1 MGSKLGS
8 YLSIFLIRGPAM
20 TLGSLIAKARKDA
33 ALSVDD
39 VAAATN
45 LRAAIINEIEKDN
58 FSQCGG
64 QTYARGH
71 VRIIAKTLSA
81 DEREFLRIFDEEQG
95 VEKRTMR
102 DLLTENSVMQA
113 PDGSRRISFKTLLI
127 ISVASLGIAGIAQIV
142 ITNSSSIDLAEPTV
156 SASPTRSGSAT
167 PSNSGEPSPES
178 SISTGTGVSVIIT
191 AIRAKSWLFV
201 SDSAG
206 RTLFSGQVLKGSTK
220 TFTTDT
226 RLDLKVGNAGGID
239 IEVNGKKRDAIG
251 VDGEVVSLSYGAD
264 S

>member
-1 MGSKLGS
+1 
-8 YLSIFLIRGPAM
+8 M

-45 LRAAIINEIEKDN
+45 LRATLINEIEKDN

-71 VRIIAKTLSA
+71 LRIIAKTLHA
-81 DEREFLRIFDEEQG
+81 DEKEFLRIFDEEQG

-142 ITNSSSIDLAEPTV
+142 ITNSSIIDVAEPTV
-156 SASPTRSGSAT
+156 SASP
-167 PSNSGEPSPES
+167 SNSAEPSPES
-178 SISTGTGVSVIIT
+178 SSSTGTGVSVIIT

-206 RTLFSGQVLKGSTK
+206 RTLFSGQISTGSTK

-226 RLDLKVGNAGGID
+226 RLDLKVGNAGGVD

>member
-1 MGSKLGS
+1 
-8 YLSIFLIRGPAM
+8 M

-45 LRAAIINEIEKDN
+45 LRAILINEIEKDN

-71 VRIIAKTLSA
+71 VRIIAKTLHA

-127 ISVASLGIAGIAQIV
+127 ISIASLGIAQVV
-142 ITNSSSIDLAEPTV
+142 IPKSSSIDVAEPTV
-156 SASPTRSGSAT
+156 SAI
-167 PSNSGEPSPES
+167 PSNSAEPSPES

-220 TFTTDT
+220 TFTTDI
-226 RLDLKVGNAGGID
+226 RLDLKVGNAGGVD

>member
-1 MGSKLGS
+1 
-8 YLSIFLIRGPAM
+8 M

-45 LRAAIINEIEKDN
+45 LRATLIREMEKDD
-58 FSQCGG
+58 FSHCGG

-71 VRIIAKTLSA
+71 VRNIAHTLNA
-81 DEREFLRIFDEEQG
+81 DVKEFLRIFDEEQG

-102 DLLTENSVMQA
+102 DLLTDNSVMQA

-127 ISVASLGIAGIAQIV
+127 ISVVSLGIAGIAQIV
-142 ITNSSSIDLAEPTV
+142 FTNSSSVDQAGPTV
-156 SASPTRSGSAT
+156 SASPTLSGSAT

-206 RTLFSGQVLKGSTK
+206 RTLFSGQVSKGSTK

-226 RLDLKVGNAGGID
+226 RLDLKVGNAGGVD

>member
-1 MGSKLGS
+1 
-8 YLSIFLIRGPAM
+8 M

-33 ALSVDD
+33 ALSLDD

-45 LRAAIINEIEKDN
+45 LRATLIDEIEKDN

-71 VRIIAKTLSA
+71 LRIIAKTLHA
-81 DEREFLRIFDEEQG
+81 DEKEFLRIFDEEQG

-142 ITNSSSIDLAEPTV
+142 ITNSSIIDVAEPTV
-156 SASPTRSGSAT
+156 SASP
-167 PSNSGEPSPES
+167 SNSAEPSPES

-206 RTLFSGQVLKGSTK
+206 RTLFSGQVSKGSTK

-226 RLDLKVGNAGGID
+226 RLDLKVGNAGGVD
-239 IEVNGKKRDAIG
+239 LEVNGKKIDAIG
-251 VDGEVVSLSYGAD
+251 VDGEVVSLSYGVD